1 MSKLKNLYKKS
12 KFKFYKKKKFIFFFL
27 KNLLKFKKLFSLFC
41 FFNIFRFRKNIF
53 LNFSNFKNGEVLYK
67 SSCGSFLKKKSLRK
81 SFFGAETL
89 FKNFKMPLNYVNL
102 KLFFILNIRA
112 FFSFKGFK
120 RILKNY
126 FYNNNKIKNFNI
138 IKINKLSL
146 KAHNGIRKK
155 KKRRK

>member
-1 MSKLKNLYKKS
+1 MLKIKNIYVNSKSN
-12 KFKFYKKKKFIFFFL
+12 FYKKKKFIFFFL
-27 KNLLKFKKLFSLFC
+27 KNLLKFKKLFNLFC

-53 LNFSNFKNGEVLYK
+53 LNFSNFLNGGILYK
-67 SSCGSFLKKKSLRK
+67 GSCGSFLKKKSLRK

-89 FKNFKMPLNYVNL
+89 FKNFKLPLKYVNL
-102 KLFFILNIRA
+102 KLFFFLNIRA

-120 RILKNY
+120 RVLKNY
-126 FYNNNKIKNFNI
+126 FYINSKMKNFNI